1 MSFFVLE
8 GLDGS
13 GKSTQFELLLKV
25 LKSRPVGAREVKF
38 PDYASPSSALVKM
51 YLNGEFG
58 SDPQAVNAYAAST
71 FYAVDRFASF
81 QKNWKA
87 DFDRGITILADRYT
101 TSNYIYQM
109 GKLPEDKWEEYL
121 SWVED
126 LEYCRLGLP
135 RPDQVIFLDMPVEV
149 SQHLLSQRY
158 RGDEEKKDI
167 HESHLEFLRNCAK
180 CAEFAAQRLGWTVI
194 SCAKDGVPLPIEE
207 IHREVL
213 QAIENQSVK
222 GDLS

>member
-1 MSFFVLE
+1 MSFLVLE

-25 LKSRPVGAREVKF
+25 LQSRPGGAREVKF
-38 PDYASPSSALVKM
+38 PDYSSDSSALVKM

-58 SDPQAVNAYAAST
+58 SDPQAVNAYAASA

-81 QKNWKA
+81 QKDWKA
-87 DFDRGITILADRYT
+87 DFDGGVTILADRYT

-109 GKLPEDKWEEYL
+109 GKLPENRWEEYVA
-121 SWVED
+121 WVED
-126 LEYCRLGLP
+126 LEYRRLELP

-149 SQHLLSQRY
+149 SQQLLSQRY

-167 HESHLEFLRNCAK
+167 HENHLDFLRNCAK
-180 CAEFAAQRLGWTVI
+180 CAKFAAEKLGWTVI
-194 SCAKDGVPLPIEE
+194 SCAKDGAPRPIEE
-207 IHREVL
+207 IHSEVL
-213 QAIENQSVK
+213 RVIENP
-222 GDLS
+222 